1 MSSAAQPPDGRGM
14 SGTGYWEGVPL
25 SERDDR
31 RMVDRIATWLR
42 GDDAERI
49 RAEAINDGVPP
60 EDALAHAI
68 EREFGA
74 SLVTAAADAC
84 LDGIEDR
91 RLARGG
97 PPCGCRK
104 ACGDLPEGDDF
115 ALAVCRGLPPNHELG
130 CIND

>member
-68 EREFGA
+68 EREFG
-74 SLVTAAADAC
+74 
-84 LDGIEDR
+84 GIEDR

-115 ALAVCRGLPPNHELG
+115 ALAVCRGLPRFG
-130 CIND
+130 S